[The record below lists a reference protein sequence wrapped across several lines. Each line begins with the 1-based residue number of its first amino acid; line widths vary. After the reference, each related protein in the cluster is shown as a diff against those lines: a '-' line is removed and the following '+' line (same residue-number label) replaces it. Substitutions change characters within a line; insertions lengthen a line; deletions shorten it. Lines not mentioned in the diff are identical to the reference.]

1 MDRGNHIVGEVLILA
16 LRLALSVTL
25 GSTPYLSGPVSSSV
39 KCVCLLRILWAVKN
53 DEQRGSGDAEGTG
66 DTGPFSGRQD
76 LKISRELCPLSSP
89 FSGQGS
95 LSFPLAHL
103 LPHLSLLF

>member
-1 MDRGNHIVGEVLILA
+1 MGEVLILA
-16 LRLALSVTL
+16 LRLAFSVTL
-25 GSTPYLSGPVSSSV
+25 GSTLYLSGPVSSSV
-39 KCVCLLRILWAVKN
+39 KCVCLLRILRAVKN
-53 DEQRGSGDAEGTG
+53 DEQQRGSGDAEGTG
-66 DTGPFSGRQD
+66 DTGPVSGRQD
-76 LKISRELCPLSSP
+76 LKISRELCPLPSP